1 MNLKFLIQNPVF
13 SFVGQHQIFWGNFKL
28 IGLRDKL
35 GSLQW
40 FYYVPALNSSAPVCL
55 QCSSLFWLS
64 FENCHLSAKTNSKT
78 RRRPYCMNLDN
89 ITSLLL
95 LLPTKFKDFVKKA
108 RGLMREVSPHMWDEG
123 LLSMEITTANICFAG
138 FRGLKKIMYL
148 TWPIKTGSWLQ
159 TALEYWRYIR
169 LGLYAEYCASPTPAK
184 KAEHFVF
191 SMLSRAGA
199 LTE

>member
-13 SFVGQHQIFWGNFKL
+13 WFVCQHQIFGGNFKL
-28 IGLRDKL
+28 IGSRNKL
-35 GSLQW
+35 GTLQW

-108 RGLMREVSPHMWDEG
+108 RGHMREVSPHMWDEG

-138 FRGLKKIMYL
+138 FRGLKKIMYH
-148 TWPIKTGSWLQ
+148 TCSWLQ
-159 TALEYWRYIR
+159 TALEWVVVCRYHC
-169 LGLYAEYCASPTPAK
+169 LGRVDWYP
-184 KAEHFVF
+184 
-191 SMLSRAGA
+191 AGA
-199 LTE
+199 AAAVQPAYPT